1 MNFEKKLL
9 SLLILLL
16 LLLLCQ
22 SIYDKGSYDDFSLIV
37 GNFRWITQMSDASY
51 EESLENELRN
61 KPVNLLNVWCEERFL

>member
-16 LLLLCQ
+16 LLLCQ
-22 SIYDKGSYDDFSLIV
+22 SIYDKGSYDFSLIV

>member
-16 LLLLCQ
+16 LLCQ
-22 SIYDKGSYDDFSLIV
+22 SIYDKGSYDFSLIV
-37 GNFRWITQMSDASY
+37 GNFRWITQMSDVSY

-61 KPVNLLNVWCEERFL
+61 KPVNLLNVWFEERFL